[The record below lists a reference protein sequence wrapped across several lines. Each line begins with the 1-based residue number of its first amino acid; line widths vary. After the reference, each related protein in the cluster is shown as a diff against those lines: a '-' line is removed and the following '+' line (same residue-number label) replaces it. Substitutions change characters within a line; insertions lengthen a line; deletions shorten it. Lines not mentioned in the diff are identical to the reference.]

1 MLNLMYLIFLFFFIC
16 WFILNVPKRSGETPF
31 DESFV
36 RSFIKRYGGNSLS
49 HLLFL
54 QDKQIYMAQNDSV
67 MISYRQK
74 GNKFFVLGDPIGE
87 ELYFE
92 AGLDEFIDYA
102 SRMRAIPVFYQASER
117 FLPFLRE
124 RGYRFFK
131 VGEEARV
138 CLDHFKIEGK
148 KSAKIRTTRNK
159 FLREGYQFSVIYPPF
174 STELIEELKAVS
186 DEWLAERYE
195 KSFSVSSFQ
204 EDYITL
210 FPVSI
215 LRSPQGKLVAFA
227 SLPSDYKADES
238 ISIDLMRYTKA
249 GSSGAMDM
257 VFLSTIMWAKEKGF
271 SSCSLGMS
279 PLSNVGTEEGA
290 PIPEKIA
297 RYVFLNGCKY
307 YNFKGLRRY
316 KAKFATD
323 WMPRY
328 LVYKKSLLLILII
341 HLMAMVRKQPRLKR
355 NSFVRKL
362 IRVKKAV

>member
-16 WFILNVPKRSGETPF
+16 WFIWNVPKRSGETPF

-74 GNKFFVLGDPIGE
+74 GNKLFVLGDPIGE
-87 ELYFE
+87 ELCFE

-117 FLPFLRE
+117 FLPFLQE

-195 KSFSVSSFQ
+195 KSFSVSSFH

-328 LVYKKSLLLILII
+328 LVYKKSFLLILII

>member
-1 MLNLMYLIFLFFFIC
+1 M
-16 WFILNVPKRSGETPF
+16 F

-67 MISYRQK
+67 LISYRQR
-74 GNKFFVLGDPIGE
+74 GNKFFVLGDPIGDE
-87 ELYFE
+87 ERFE
-92 AGLDEFIDYA
+92 AGLDEFLDYA
-102 SRMRAIPVFYQASER
+102 SNKRATPVFYQASER
-117 FLPFLRE
+117 FLPFLQD

-131 VGEEARV
+131 VGEEAKV
-138 CLDHFKIEGK
+138 CLERFKIEGK

-159 FLREGYQFSVIYPPF
+159 FLREGYQFFIIYPPF
-174 STELIEELKAVS
+174 SNELINELKEVS
-186 DEWLAERYE
+186 NEWLADRQE
-195 KSFSVSSFQ
+195 KSYSVSSFQ
-204 EDYITL
+204 EDYISL
-210 FPVSI
+210 FPISI
-215 LRSPQGKLVAFA
+215 LRNSHGKLVAFA

-257 VFLSTIMWAKEKGF
+257 VFLSTIMWAKEKGYA
-271 SSCSLGMS
+271 SCSLGMS
-279 PLSNVGTEEGA
+279 PLSNVGTEKGA
-290 PIPEKIA
+290 SIREKIA

-328 LVYKKSLLLILII
+328 LVYKKSFLFTLII
-341 HLMAMVRKQPRLKR
+341 HLMVMVRKQPKLKR

-362 IRVKKAV
+362 IGVKKAM